1 MSRVAA
7 LLVLALAAAGCQRA
21 ASLEEPAPGQTEQ
34 PARAAAAPAAPVADK
49 PVLDK
54 PVLDKPAAIPA
65 HVHNQDKRGEY
76 EQRVADARRTVDI
89 TLYGASWCPS
99 CKQAR
104 AWLDQNG
111 MAYAEHDIDSS
122 AEAVR
127 NMRRLNPAGTIPVID
142 VEGEVVVGFAP
153 DAVDRAI
160 RRKAERRVQR
170 L

>member
-21 ASLEEPAPGQTEQ
+21 ASLEEPAPGQQ
-34 PARAAAAPAAPVADK
+34 PRAAIAPARAPAAPPTDK
-49 PVLDK
+49 PLLDK
-54 PVLDKPAAIPA
+54 PTAIPA
-65 HVHNQDKRGEY
+65 HVHDKDKRGEY

-122 AEAVR
+122 EEAGR
-127 NMRRLNPAGTIPVID
+127 TMRRLNPAGTIPVID